1 MKLYTE
7 EQVRSII
14 QKARSNEDKWY
25 SDNYLLAEQTPIELP
40 SKTNIKEKLF
50 DLANEFS
57 VLGYGKTAVIL
68 HSIHNGFEQN
78 ETYGGCE
85 Q

>member
-14 QKARSNEDKWY
+14 QKSRSNEDKWY

-50 DLANEFS
+50 DLANEFAVS
-57 VLGYGKTAVIL
+57 GYGKTAVIL
-68 HSIHNGFEQN
+68 HTIHNGLDNNDKQ
-78 ETYGGCE
+78 
-85 Q
+85 